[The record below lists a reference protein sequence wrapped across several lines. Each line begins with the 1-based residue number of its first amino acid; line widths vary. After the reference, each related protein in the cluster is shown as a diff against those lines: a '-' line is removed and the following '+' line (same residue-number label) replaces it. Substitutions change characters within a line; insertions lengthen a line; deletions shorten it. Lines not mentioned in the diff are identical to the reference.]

1 MSRYFIKKADEE
13 EPALIG
19 LSVLDEQ
26 FIDEDGR
33 E

>member
-1 MSRYFIKKADEE
+1 MKKKADEE
-13 EPALIG
+13 ELALIG

-33 E
+33 EYVL